1 MFLFLFIYN
10 IYFDIIIISMKKY
23 LMISIKILILTLASF
38 ITIIHSTHAQVP
50 TLNNGQVDTS
60 QLNIGNSIGK
70 ISTIPQIFI
79 FLINLIK
86 WLGWVG
92 VILGVFIAIFSLI
105 FNLISTPSEK
115 TAEALQGA
123 ITKAVIIVIAGILLL
138 SVGFFISQIGKL
150 VGLNLQPNQ
159 VLQ

>member
-1 MFLFLFIYN
+1 MN
-10 IYFDIIIISMKKY
+10 IIKAIIKPLNFVLLNILVISE
-23 LMISIKILILTLASF
+23 SLAQ
-38 ITIIHSTHAQVP
+38 IP
-50 TLNNGQVDTS
+50 KLNNGQVDTS
-60 QLNIGNSIGK
+60 KLNIGDSIGN
-70 ISTIPQIFI
+70 ISSIPEVFI

-138 SVGFFISQIGKL
+138 SVGFFITQIGKL
-150 VGLNLQPNQ
+150 VGLNLTPGN
-159 VLQ
+159 VFN